1 MDNQIFTKTSM
12 KELGELYYNH
22 VLNEVENADT
32 HLLNAVIRTIKPR
45 NVECITQEDY
55 YVALCKILYFKKLPS
70 EVWTDV
76 EREYDEIFVQKYGV
90 VMQKFQ
96 TEINKIDTELTQ
108 TKTSADAIK
117 NATPSYSF
125 MRDISTEEQKLY
137 ELSSKCNSLRTRK
150 EMLTFVIDYVT
161 SKLSDFCDM
170 QDMQSVEN
178 AKKQE
183 TLKLSKEDS
192 YGDKWFWAP
201 EVYYVEE
208 DKKFYMFYSVEEHV
222 CVATSDSPL
231 GPFVQDEKK
240 PIREEKGIDTSVFFD
255 EDGKA
260 YLYFVRFTN
269 GNVIW
274 CAELKDNLKEIKE
287 ETLTQCV
294 EATEPWE
301 LVFGKVAEGPSIVK
315 QDGLYY
321 MFYSANDFRSQDY
334 AVGYATSDSPFGPW
348 RKSKKNPLLHKVEEL
363 VGTGHGAPF
372 LDRSGGY
379 RYIFHAHKSRTEV
392 NQRNSYIIDMSLAG
406 KERVSIGGGLIRP
419 EVVK

>member
-1 MDNQIFTKTSM
+1 MTADEKQKICDNIFQYITKKLDDWMDNQIFTKTSM

-32 HLLNAVIRTIKPR
+32 HLLNAVIRTVKPR

-55 YVALCKILYFKKLPS
+55 YIALCKILYFKKLPS

-90 VMQKFQ
+90 VMQKYQ

-178 AKKQE
+178 AKNR
-183 TLKLSKEDS
+183 
-192 YGDKWFWAP
+192 
-201 EVYYVEE
+201 
-208 DKKFYMFYSVEEHV
+208 
-222 CVATSDSPL
+222 
-231 GPFVQDEKK
+231 K
-240 PIREEKGIDTSVFFD
+240 P
-255 EDGKA
+255 
-260 YLYFVRFTN
+260 
-269 GNVIW
+269 
-274 CAELKDNLKEIKE
+274 
-287 ETLTQCV
+287 
-294 EATEPWE
+294 
-301 LVFGKVAEGPSIVK
+301 
-315 QDGLYY
+315 
-321 MFYSANDFRSQDY
+321 
-334 AVGYATSDSPFGPW
+334 
-348 RKSKKNPLLHKVEEL
+348 
-363 VGTGHGAPF
+363 
-372 LDRSGGY
+372 
-379 RYIFHAHKSRTEV
+379 
-392 NQRNSYIIDMSLAG
+392 
-406 KERVSIGGGLIRP
+406 
-419 EVVK
+419 